1 MVRGRQARSELGPG
15 GRDDGAIPVGDK
27 YFLRVLRKVY
37 LHSSASLDKML
48 IMNKSLRLMLNR
60 KKKVAFLTF
69 GVLLFL
75 EGVALCGE
83 EGNKEFLVKEKKYV
97 LEWRKDRDQFFRAHQ
112 RSPLTPNEKKNFKG
126 LKYYPFDSKYVFCSQ
141 IERYNFHI
149 NNPKYYATFLTNKG
163 TNKRYIRYGKT
174 QFKLNGDDYTIEVY
188 KSILSD
194 MLFIPFKDMTNGKE
208 TYEGGRYIDAEILP
222 GYRMVLDFN
231 MAYHPSCAYNEKFI
245 CALPPKENMLEIQ
258 IKAGEKN
265 SK

>member
-1 MVRGRQARSELGPG
+1 
-15 GRDDGAIPVGDK
+15 
-27 YFLRVLRKVY
+27 
-37 LHSSASLDKML
+37 
-48 IMNKSLRLMLNR
+48 MLNG
-60 KKKVAFLTF
+60 KKKVAFLIS

-83 EGNKEFLVKEKKYV
+83 EGDKEFLAEEKEYV
-97 LEWRKDRDQFFRAHQ
+97 MEWRRDRDHFFKTHQ
-112 RSPLTPNEKKNFKG
+112 RSPLTAAERKRFNG
-126 LKYYPFDSKYVFCSQ
+126 LKYYPFDPQYVFSSR
-141 IERYNFHI
+141 IERYILHI

-163 TNKRYIRYGKT
+163 TNKRYIRYGKM
-174 QFKLNGDDYTIEVY
+174 QFKLNGKDYTIEVY

-245 CALPPKENMLEIQ
+245 CALPPKENMLEIE
-258 IKAGEKN
+258 IKAGERSLK
-265 SK
+265 

>member
-1 MVRGRQARSELGPG
+1 
-15 GRDDGAIPVGDK
+15 
-27 YFLRVLRKVY
+27 
-37 LHSSASLDKML
+37 
-48 IMNKSLRLMLNR
+48 MNKSFPLTLNR
-60 KKKVAFLTF
+60 EKKVAFLIF

-83 EGNKEFLVKEKKYV
+83 EGDKEFLAKEKKYV
-97 LEWRKDRDQFFRAHQ
+97 MEWRKDRDQFFKTHQ
-112 RSPLTPNEKKNFKG
+112 RSPLTPAEKKSFKG
-126 LKYYPFDSKYVFCSQ
+126 LRYYPFDSQYVFSSQ

-163 TNKRYIRYGKT
+163 TNKRYIRYGKL
-174 QFKLNGDDYTIEVY
+174 QFKLNGKDYTIETY

-222 GYRMVLDFN
+222 GYRMMLDFN

-245 CALPPKENMLEIQ
+245 CALPPKENMLEIE
-258 IKAGEKN
+258 IKAGEKTLK
-265 SK
+265 SLP